1 MELSRFSSN
10 QRREAE
16 FTIAC
21 RCAMEPGL
29 SARPLVHPV
38 TMTPVEG
45 WYEIVDAENKRILLC
60 DDQMAPLLEKL
71 LNWALS
77 NYPFQHPEDPGIV
90 NEGL

>member
-1 MELSRFSSN
+1 MEQAQFSPE

-21 RCAMEPGL
+21 RSMEPDL
-29 SARPLVHPV
+29 SARPLDHRV
-38 TMTPVEG
+38 TVLSEEIR
-45 WYEIVDAENKRILLC
+45 YEIVDAEDDRILLC
-60 DDQMAPLLEKL
+60 NGRMAPLLEKL